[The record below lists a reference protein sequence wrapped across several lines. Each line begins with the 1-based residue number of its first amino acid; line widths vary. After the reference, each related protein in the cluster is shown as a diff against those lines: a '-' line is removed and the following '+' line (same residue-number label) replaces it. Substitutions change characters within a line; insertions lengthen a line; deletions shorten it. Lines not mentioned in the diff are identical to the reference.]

1 MNLGGKR
8 MKLMERIIGM
18 ITHPKE
24 TIEDISKNPY
34 IEEAV
39 LVVGITSVFYAISA
53 YLMQSKIIYDYVDM
67 DVSGLETLKLITTV
81 MPIIMAL
88 IGVFV
93 MWIIAAG
100 VVHLIAVGLGG
111 EGKFNQMLVV
121 YGYAYIPIMI
131 STVVGIIL
139 MNFVDPITITISS
152 TGAPNNSMVDFM
164 SDPLYQASMVSGTLL
179 KLWSIGLVFMGV
191 RHIHGLSGNRALIA
205 VALPLLSLLFGIV
218 MTLLSSSLME

>member
-1 MNLGGKR
+1 MNL
-8 MKLMERIIGM
+8 MEKITGM
-18 ITHPKE
+18 VTRPKE
-24 TIEDISKNPY
+24 TIEDISENPY

-53 YLMQSKIIYDYVDM
+53 YLMQSKIIYDYSDM

-93 MWIIAAG
+93 MWVIAAG
-100 VVHLIAVGLGG
+100 IVHLISVALGG
-111 EGKFNQMLVV
+111 EGKFIQMLVL
-121 YGYAYIPIMI
+121 YGYAYIPLII

-139 MNFVDPITITISS
+139 MNFVDPVTITISS
-152 TGAPNNSMVDFM
+152 TGAADSSMADFM
-164 SDPLYQASMVSGTLL
+164 SNPLYQASLVSGTIF

-191 RHIHGLSGNRALIA
+191 KHIHDLSGNRALIA
-205 VALPLLSLLFGIV
+205 VALPLLYLIFGIV
-218 MTLLSSSLME
+218 MALFSSSLMG

>member
-1 MNLGGKR
+1 
-8 MKLMERIIGM
+8 MKLMERITGM
-18 ITHPKE
+18 ITNPRE
-24 TIEDISKNPY
+24 TIEDISENPY

-39 LVVGITSVFYAISA
+39 LVVGITAVFYAISA

-81 MPIIMAL
+81 TPIIMAL

-93 MWIIAAG
+93 MWIITAG
-100 VVHLIAVGLGG
+100 IVHLISVALGG
-111 EGKFNQMLVV
+111 EGKFIQMLVV

-152 TGAPNNSMVDFM
+152 TGASNNSMADFM
-164 SDPLYQASMVSGTLL
+164 SDPLYQTSLVSGTLL

-205 VALPLLSLLFGIV
+205 VALPLLFLIFGIV
-218 MTLLSSSLME
+218 MTLFSSSLMG

>member
-1 MNLGGKR
+1 M
-8 MKLMERIIGM
+8 
-18 ITHPKE
+18 
-24 TIEDISKNPY
+24 
-34 IEEAV
+34 
-39 LVVGITSVFYAISA
+39 GITAVFYAISA

-81 MPIIMAL
+81 TPIIMAL

-100 VVHLIAVGLGG
+100 IVHLISMALGG

-139 MNFVDPITITISS
+139 INFVDPITITISS
-152 TGAPNNSMVDFM
+152 TGASDNSMANFM
-164 SDPLYQASMVSGTLL
+164 SDSLYQASIVSGTLL

-191 RHIHGLSGNRALIA
+191 RHIHGLSGSKALIA
-205 VALPLLSLLFGIV
+205 VALPLLFLIFGIV
-218 MTLLSSSLME
+218 MTLFSSSLMG